1 VTVTEYSAGIVY
13 LTVALAALAVVAV
26 SLRRRVLPGWS
37 GAPARLVEVVFG
49 VATLVV
55 ASEALGSFTA
65 LSAPALLAALLAS
78 AALAW
83 RMGRA
88 IPRTPARPL
97 RAPTAR
103 RHSAI
108 LALSV
113 LAATFLHWS
122 SAVQES
128 LDFGIYRQDST
139 WYHLPLAATIFQTGD
154 TWALRFTDPMA
165 LTAWFYP
172 QNAELL
178 HAVGMLALGS
188 DFLSPF
194 LNLGWLGLAFLG
206 AWCLGRPF
214 GLGPEVAIAA
224 ALVLGAE
231 MMQVQAGNAPNDVA
245 GIALLLASIAIL
257 VNAAGVAQGR
267 GSGAPGS
274 GRLRRGALLVAGF
287 AAGLALGT
295 KITLLVPV
303 AVLTIGVAWLER
315 GARLRALGAW
325 LAGLLITGSYWY
337 LRNLAHAGNPL
348 PWISTGPLPT
358 PNQVSLY
365 PRPPRSVAD
374 YATEPDVWIH
384 QFAPALA
391 DAIGAL
397 WPVVLAAA
405 AGGLLLA
412 TLRGPRLQRVVGL
425 AGIAA
430 GIAYVFIPVSAS
442 GIAGHPSGFATNLR
456 YLAPALLVG
465 LVLLPLQANR
475 WGPRSGLL
483 AATLAAIF
491 AVDALSSWGWPSSPG
506 PGLMLALLL
515 ALALLLLATGVRR
528 RVNMAALGVTALLVL
543 AALGY
548 LGERDYLQA
557 RYSPELI
564 PPSGSPGFRGS
575 PQWRR
580 LQGWAGHVHHVRI
593 GIVGPPGAF
602 GQYVFYD
609 AKLTNR
615 VLYVGEPGP
624 HGALR
629 PIADCASW
637 RRAINRNGLN
647 FVVVT
652 PAASFG
658 LRSIPEESVWLQ
670 GDPHATKI
678 LAAAPAAIYR
688 IDGDLDPNACDP
700 RRLPPLLAVPGGG
713 VTILPTNGR

>member
-1 VTVTEYSAGIVY
+1 MTVTEYSAGIIY
-13 LTVALAALAVVAV
+13 LAVAVAALAIIAR
-26 SLRRRVLPGWS
+26 SLCHRVLPAWS
-37 GAPARLVEVVFG
+37 GAPARLAEVVFG
-49 VATLVV
+49 ISTLVV
-55 ASEALGSFTA
+55 AAEVLGSFAA
-65 LSAPALLAALLAS
+65 LSAPALLATLVAS

-83 RMGRA
+83 WAGRGV
-88 IPRTPARPL
+88 PRTPAESPRPP
-97 RAPTAR
+97 APQR
-103 RHSAI
+103 RSSI

-113 LAATFLHWS
+113 LTATFLHWS
-122 SAVQES
+122 SGVQES
-128 LDFGIYRQDST
+128 LDFGIYRQDSA
-139 WYHLPLAATIFQTGD
+139 WYHLPFAATIFQTGD

-178 HAVGMLALGS
+178 HTVGMLALGS

-194 LNLGWLGLAFLG
+194 LNLGWLAGAFLG

-214 GLGPEVAIAA
+214 GLGPEGTIAA
-224 ALVLGAE
+224 ALVLGTE
-231 MMQVQAGNAPNDVA
+231 MMQAQAGNAPNDIA
-245 GIALLLASIAIL
+245 GIALLLASSAIL
-257 VNAAGVAQGR
+257 VNAADAAQGR
-267 GSGAPGS
+267 SGASSP
-274 GRLRRGALLVAGF
+274 RQLRRGALLVAGL

-303 AVLTIGVAWLER
+303 AVLTVGVAWLER
-315 GARLRALGAW
+315 GSRLRALTTW
-325 LAGLLITGSYWY
+325 LAGLIATGGYWY

-348 PWISTGPLPT
+348 PWISAGPLPA
-358 PNQVSLY
+358 PDQVSLY
-365 PRPPRSVAD
+365 PRPARSVTD
-374 YATEPDVWIH
+374 YATEPGVWIH
-384 QFAPALA
+384 QFAPALT
-391 DAIGAL
+391 DAIGVL

-405 AGGLLLA
+405 AAGLLLA
-412 TLRGPRLQRVVGL
+412 AVCGQRAQRMLGL

-430 GIAYVFIPVSAS
+430 GITYVFIPVSAS

-465 LVLLPLQANR
+465 LALLPLQATR
-475 WGPRSGLL
+475 WGSRSGLL
-483 AATLAAIF
+483 ATTLTAVF
-491 AVDALSSWGWPSSPG
+491 AVNALSSWGWPDSPG
-506 PGLMLALLL
+506 PALVLALLL
-515 ALALLLLATGVRR
+515 ALALLVLAPGVRWR
-528 RVNMAALGVTALLVL
+528 PSMAALGITALLVL

-548 LGERDYLQA
+548 TGERDYLQA

-580 LQGWAGHVHHVRI
+580 LQGWARHVHHARI
-593 GIVGPPGAF
+593 GVVGPPGAF

-615 VLYVGEPGP
+615 VLYVGEPGA

-629 PIADCASW
+629 PITDCASW
-637 RRAINRNGLN
+637 RRAVNRNALD

-658 LRSIPEESVWLQ
+658 TASIPEESIWLR
-670 GDPHATKI
+670 GDPHATEI
-678 LAAAPAAIYR
+678 LAATPAAIYR
-688 IDGDLDPNACDP
+688 VDGDLDPSACDP

-713 VTILPTNGR
+713 VTIPPANGR